1 MKQLLTIL
9 CATAVSATAANAQAV
24 YGFSPVTSEGTYEA
38 ITDGTVI
45 YKGAEAAEGQK
56 GEDVERILLTAD
68 GIKTELSDV
77 TGYTIGFDYPF
88 GDKTYTSFAVSP
100 SGWVAFG
107 NDEPFAVDPT
117 VGNAFYT
124 SSTNFAAAGSASQRG
139 LAGLDETQIS
149 YKTIGEGSEAVLIVQ
164 YENLGV
170 RGAYFGD
177 CLPYDMQLRFS
188 ANGDF
193 AIIYNDLA
201 NIAPIEATDETEGKD
216 GFANIYMMTGV
227 CQDGKITYLT
237 DELAEFSIMHRNR
250 GALNIPTATTP
261 DGFTITFKHPL
272 ACATPTDGPT
282 DFVLTSTST
291 TIDGSF
297 TAAATADSYLIV
309 SSNEEITW
317 VPENNTYYNAD
328 DVIDEKIT
336 VVKFGSDTS
345 FSLEDIDGGKKVY
358 YAVYAC
364 SAYGTNGP
372 KYNTT
377 NILTGE
383 VATKPAM
390 PSVTIG
396 ATGDDYTTLN
406 IMANNAND
414 NVIVVINDY
423 CLRDVYGDHGLFG
436 AVTAESKVGDMLDV
450 PADWAP
456 TPIFGEM
463 PEPTSGGKVVYIGP
477 AKEIVVSEL
486 NHSTLYFIG
495 VYSIDA
501 EGNISTDVAY
511 DAAYTTIYAPYSGDS
526 DQFPRYDLP
535 AGWATCDGTAANET
549 AFRVEATGG
558 TPETTQMMQIRAQIK
573 KGSADGITAWLTTS
587 PINVNEH
594 NLMAKFDFR
603 LEECETRYSHEPYKE
618 WKENDYITLSV
629 STDNGTTWTALTEYT
644 RYTHPTQEELH
655 SYISIEAD
663 LDDYYDQTV
672 LIKFEMLTHTVASF
686 GFHIYID
693 RFSVL
698 PAIIHTVPEFTAQS
712 VTHNSATL
720 TWTQSET
727 NNYELRY
734 KAIADD
740 DYQYVT
746 VEDANS
752 YTITDLT
759 TLTEYEVG
767 VRGIIEEDSYT
778 EWSTPLNITTLDW
791 PAVDA
796 PENLESDLTNFVTD
810 GVVKLSWSSTE
821 EMESYEIQYRVSSET
836 TWTTVSSD
844 TAELTLT
851 DLAPETRYIWKV
863 KAFCSHNRETEFSA
877 QANFT
882 TPAKSA
888 LDIIISD
895 SNNDVELYTITGAK
909 VNTNDLTPGLYIM
922 KKDGKYIKVRL

>member
-1 MKQLLTIL
+1 MKQLLTLL
-9 CATAVSATAANAQAV
+9 CAAAVSATTANAQAV
-24 YGFSPVTSEGTYEA
+24 YGYSPATAEGTYDA

-45 YKGAEAAEGQK
+45 YNGAEADEGHK
-56 GEDVERILLTAD
+56 GENVESILLTAD
-68 GIKTELSDV
+68 GIKTELSEV
-77 TGYTIGFDYPF
+77 TGYSIGFDYPF
-88 GDKTYTSFAVSP
+88 GGKTYSSFAVSP

-107 NDEPFAVDPT
+107 GNSAFQVDPS

-124 SSTNFAAAGSASQRG
+124 SQTNITAAGSASQRG
-139 LAGLDETQIS
+139 VAGLDETQIS
-149 YKTIGEGSEAVLIVQ
+149 YKTIGEGENAVLIVQ
-164 YENLGV
+164 YKNLGV
-170 RGAYFGD
+170 RGAYFGN
-177 CLPYDMQLRFS
+177 CLPIDMQLRFS
-188 ANGDF
+188 AKGDIS
-193 AIIYNDLA
+193 IIYNDLA
-201 NIAPIEATDETEGKD
+201 SLTPIEATEETEGKD
-216 GFANIYMMTGV
+216 GFDNIYTMTGV
-227 CQDGKITYLT
+227 CQDGKITYIEGDLSEYT
-237 DELAEFSIMHRNR
+237 IMHRNR
-250 GALNIPTATTP
+250 GPLTIPTATTP
-261 DGFTITFKHPL
+261 DGFTITFKYPL
-272 ACATPTDGPT
+272 VCATPTDGPS

-291 TIDGSF
+291 TIEGSF
-297 TAAATADSYLIV
+297 TGSATADSYLIV
-309 SSNEEITW
+309 SSDEEITW
-317 VPENNTYYNAD
+317 TPENGTYYNVD
-328 DVIDEKIT
+328 DVIEDKIS

-345 FSLEDIDGGKKVY
+345 FTIEELDGGKKIY

-364 SAYGTNGP
+364 SAYGIDGP
-372 KYNTT
+372 KYNTL
-377 NILTGE
+377 NVLNGVI
-383 VATKPAM
+383 ATKPAM
-390 PSVTIG
+390 PSVTVG

-406 IMANNAND
+406 ITANTAGD
-414 NVIVVINDY
+414 DVIVVITDY

-436 AVTAESKVGDMLDV
+436 ALTAESKEGDVLDV

-456 TPIFGEM
+456 IPIFGEM
-463 PEPTSGGKVVYIGP
+463 PEPTNGGKVIYVGP
-477 AKEIVVSEL
+477 AKELIISEL
-486 NHSTLYFIG
+486 NNSTLYFIG
-495 VYSIDA
+495 VYSRDE

-511 DAAYTTIYAPYSGDS
+511 NAAYTTIYAPYSGDS
-526 DQFPRYDLP
+526 DQFPRYNLP

-549 AFRVEATGG
+549 AFRVEATGD
-558 TPETTQMMQIRAQIK
+558 TPESTQMMQIRAQIK
-573 KGSADGITAWLTTS
+573 KGSADGFTAWLTTS
-587 PINVNEH
+587 PIHVNEH

-603 LEECETRYSHEPYKE
+603 LEECETRFSHEPYKE

-644 RYTHPTQEELH
+644 RYSHPTQEELH

-672 LIKFEMLTHTVASF
+672 LIKFEMLTHTVAMF

-734 KAIADD
+734 KAIDDD

-778 EWSTPLNITTLDW
+778 EWSTPLTITTLDW

-796 PENLESDLTNFVTD
+796 PENLESDLTNYVTD
-810 GVVKLSWSSTE
+810 GVVKLSWSTTE

-863 KAFCSHNRETEFSA
+863 KAFCSHDRETEYSA

-888 LDIIISD
+888 LELIISD
-895 SNNDVELYTITGAK
+895 RDNDVEVYTITGAK
-909 VNTNDLTPGLYIM
+909 VNPDNLTPGLYIV
-922 KKDGKYIKVRL
+922 KKNGKYIKTRL